1 MFKPNRAETLLDKL
15 FQLENIGIPC
25 LFYFDTTEYF
35 KEEDNMFE
43 IYFDDGH
50 GEPYKVSLAR
60 AEDEIVPAIIKWVQE
75 VNPRYK
81 IYYVRFY
88 TDEEGVRHYDVG
100 SHSQFFFA
108 NPVFCPNKDEL
119 IMNN

>member
-1 MFKPNRAETLLDKL
+1 
-15 FQLENIGIPC
+15 
-25 LFYFDTTEYF
+25 
-35 KEEDNMFE
+35 MFE

-60 AEDEIVPAIIKWVQE
+60 VEDEIVPAIIKWVQE